1 MTRFMPAG
9 LSLLAG
15 LMAIPSSY
23 AQPQGSLAARIQAV
37 MLRPEFARS
46 DFGIEFLDV
55 QSGEVVYALNAD
67 KLFVPASTTKLL
79 TEGTVLARVGA
90 DYRFHTRI
98 YRTGPIEMHGT
109 LRGDIILLASGDP
122 NLSNRIQPDGT
133 LAFVDED
140 HAYQGPA
147 LPGDPLSVVRALAKQ
162 IAEKGI
168 RKIDGDVYIDTSLMP
183 DGPHEGGTGTVLSS
197 IIVNDNVIDF
207 TARPAAKP
215 GDPIALTVSPET
227 SYVHFTNK
235 ITTGAADSKP
245 NLEAS
250 DPSPRPDG
258 SIEVTLS
265 GSIPLGAGPQTGS
278 YAVPSPTQ
286 FASAA
291 LRDSIAA
298 AGIQIGPMK
307 ARRPPDFTSLAR
319 YYTPEN
325 VVAEHTS
332 PPLSED
338 TKVTLKVSQNL
349 HASMGPYYLGWFVAR
364 TRKDPLPAGF
374 KVENEFL
381 KNAQLDLSGAS
392 QGGGAGDEWADLFS
406 PDFICRY
413 LVYWKTRADFS
424 TFFQGLPILG
434 KDGTLVKIQ
443 VNSPAAGHVFA
454 KTGTFDSEDR
464 LNSRLMLNAKGLAGY
479 VITKSNRTVAFAAY
493 VNHTPR

>member
-207 TARPAAKP
+207 TARPGAKP

-265 GSIPLGAGPQTGS
+265 GSIPLGAGPRR
-278 YAVPSPTQ
+278 VPMPC
-286 FASAA
+286 
-291 LRDSIAA
+291 L
-298 AGIQIGPMK
+298 
-307 ARRPPDFTSLAR
+307 PPPSLQA
-319 YYTPEN
+319 
-325 VVAEHTS
+325 
-332 PPLSED
+332 PPCAIRSLQRE
-338 TKVTLKVSQNL
+338 
-349 HASMGPYYLGWFVAR
+349 
-364 TRKDPLPAGF
+364 
-374 KVENEFL
+374 
-381 KNAQLDLSGAS
+381 
-392 QGGGAGDEWADLFS
+392 
-406 PDFICRY
+406 
-413 LVYWKTRADFS
+413 
-424 TFFQGLPILG
+424 
-434 KDGTLVKIQ
+434 
-443 VNSPAAGHVFA
+443 
-454 KTGTFDSEDR
+454 
-464 LNSRLMLNAKGLAGY
+464 SRLD
-479 VITKSNRTVAFAAY
+479 R
-493 VNHTPR
+493 

>member
-1 MTRFMPAG
+1 
-9 LSLLAG
+9 
-15 LMAIPSSY
+15 
-23 AQPQGSLAARIQAV
+23 

-265 GSIPLGAGPQTGS
+265 GSIPLGAGPRR
-278 YAVPSPTQ
+278 VPMPC
-286 FASAA
+286 
-291 LRDSIAA
+291 L
-298 AGIQIGPMK
+298 
-307 ARRPPDFTSLAR
+307 PPPSLQA
-319 YYTPEN
+319 
-325 VVAEHTS
+325 
-332 PPLSED
+332 PPCAIRSLQRE
-338 TKVTLKVSQNL
+338 
-349 HASMGPYYLGWFVAR
+349 
-364 TRKDPLPAGF
+364 
-374 KVENEFL
+374 
-381 KNAQLDLSGAS
+381 
-392 QGGGAGDEWADLFS
+392 
-406 PDFICRY
+406 
-413 LVYWKTRADFS
+413 
-424 TFFQGLPILG
+424 
-434 KDGTLVKIQ
+434 
-443 VNSPAAGHVFA
+443 
-454 KTGTFDSEDR
+454 
-464 LNSRLMLNAKGLAGY
+464 SRLD
-479 VITKSNRTVAFAAY
+479 R
-493 VNHTPR
+493 